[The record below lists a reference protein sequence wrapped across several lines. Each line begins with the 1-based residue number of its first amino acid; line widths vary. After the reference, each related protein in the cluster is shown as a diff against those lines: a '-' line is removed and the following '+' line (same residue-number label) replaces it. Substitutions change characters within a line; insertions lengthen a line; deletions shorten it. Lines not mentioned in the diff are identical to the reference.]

1 MAIYTVHEPPLRDGE
16 LSPDPERVTF
26 VRDGFYVWA
35 FLLGPI
41 WLLWRRL
48 WLVLV
53 LYLLVWGALEAGLW
67 QAKVEPVVQFV
78 VGFVLALLLG
88 LEASS
93 LWRWTL
99 ARRGWT
105 TADVV
110 VGDDMES
117 AERRFFAA
125 RNERTSAQP
134 AVKPV
139 PLTNFG
145 PKPQD
150 GEVIGLFP
158 EPGGQR

>member
-1 MAIYTVHEPPLRDGE
+1 MAIYTVHEPPLRDGA
-16 LSPDPERVTF
+16 LLPDPERVIF

-35 FLLGPI
+35 FLLGPV

-53 LYLLVWGALEAGLW
+53 LYLLVWGVLEAGLW
-67 QAKVEPVVQFV
+67 QAKVESVVQFV

-88 LEASS
+88 LEAST

-110 VGDDMES
+110 VGDDVES
-117 AERRFFAA
+117 AERRFFAS
-125 RNERTSAQP
+125 RGERAAAQP
-134 AVKPV
+134 AIKPA

>member
-16 LSPDPERVTF
+16 LAANPERVTF

-35 FLLGPI
+35 FLLGPV
-41 WLLWRRL
+41 WLLWRQL

-53 LYLLVWGALEAGLW
+53 LYLLVWGIVETGLW
-67 QAKVEPVVQFV
+67 LAKFGTIAQFAI
-78 VGFVLALLLG
+78 GLLLALLLG
-88 LEASS
+88 LEAST

-99 ARRGWT
+99 TRRGWT

-117 AERRFFAA
+117 AERRFFAS
-125 RNERTSAQP
+125 RSEHTSAPQATKP
-134 AVKPV
+134 A